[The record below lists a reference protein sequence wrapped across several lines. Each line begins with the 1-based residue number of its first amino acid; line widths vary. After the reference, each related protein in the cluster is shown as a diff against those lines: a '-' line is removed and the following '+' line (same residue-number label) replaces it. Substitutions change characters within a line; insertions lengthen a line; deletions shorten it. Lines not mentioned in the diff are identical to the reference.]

1 MKTQIFNTILQSV
14 AEATELT
21 TEQILS
27 LNKKQEVVEARAII
41 VYFGRRYGLSC
52 EFLREKL
59 NKKSTYAVR
68 YLEGEFGAMLKQ
80 SFSLREATQ
89 SVEQKLAK
97 ILPNTN
103 K

>member
-14 AEATELT
+14 AEATELS

-27 LNKKQEVVEARAII
+27 ANKKQEIVESRAMVI
-41 VYFGRRYGLSC
+41 YFCKRYGLSC
-52 EFLREKL
+52 CFLQEKL

-68 YLEGEFGAMLKQ
+68 YLYNEYNSMLKQ
-80 SFSLREATQ
+80 SFSLREANQ
-89 SVEQKLAK
+89 IVEQKLAN
-97 ILPNTN
+97 IMPNTS

>member
-1 MKTQIFNTILQSV
+1 MKTQIFNAILECV
-14 AEATELT
+14 AEATELP

-27 LNKKQEVVEARAII
+27 LNKRQEIVEARAII

-68 YLEGEFGAMLKQ
+68 YLESEFGGMLKC
-80 SFSLREATQ
+80 SFSLRETTQ

>member
-1 MKTQIFNTILQSV
+1 MKTKIFNSILQCV
-14 AEATELT
+14 VEATELP

-27 LNKKQEVVEARAII
+27 LNKKQEIVEARAMI

-52 EFLREKL
+52 DFLREKL

-68 YLEGEFGAMLKQ
+68 YLEGEFGGMLKQ
-80 SFSLREATQ
+80 SFSLREMTH
-89 SVEQKLAK
+89 SVEQQLAK

>member
-1 MKTQIFNTILQSV
+1 MKTQIFNSILQSV

-27 LNKKQEVVEARAII
+27 LNKKQEIVEARAMI

-52 EFLREKL
+52 CFLQEKL
-59 NKKSTYAVR
+59 NKKSTYAIR
-68 YLEGEFGAMLKQ
+68 YLEHGFPDMLKF
-80 SFSLREATQ
+80 SFELREATQ
-89 SVEQKLAK
+89 AVEQKLAN
-97 ILPNTN
+97 ILPNTS

>member
-1 MKTQIFNTILQSV
+1 MKTQIFNSILQCV
-14 AEATELT
+14 AEATELPI
-21 TEQILS
+21 EQILS
-27 LNKKQEVVEARAII
+27 LNKKQEIVEARAMI

-52 EFLREKL
+52 EFLKEKL

-68 YLEGEFGAMLKQ
+68 YLENEYGSMLKC
-80 SFSLREATQ
+80 SFSLRMTTQ

-103 K
+103 Q